1 MHRWF
6 FEKNHVL
13 RCNSNNL
20 AETVL
25 ELFLDAIKK
34 DGDLWPSRIRVN
46 KGVKNV
52 SVCDAMTQ
60 VRGER
65 RGSFITGP
73 STHNQRIERLWRD
86 VFRCVCHLYYYIFY
100 GMETTGI
107 LNTDDPVHLFT
118 LRHLVFIPRISQV
131 LSEFM
136 EAFNHHKVR
145 TEGNWSPYLMWIN
158 GMMHTDNPLSRGQL
172 DDNPVDMEPYGY
184 DPQGPSSAE
193 SDNLV
198 VVEAVDLG
206 VNDLL
211 KSFVLE
217 RVDPLKQS
225 SEMGIDIY
233 IQAKELVLLKIEEPA
248 ES

>member
-1 MHRWF
+1 
-6 FEKNHVL
+6 
-13 RCNSNNL
+13 
-20 AETVL
+20 
-25 ELFLDAIKK
+25 
-34 DGDLWPSRIRVN
+34 
-46 KGVKNV
+46 
-52 SVCDAMTQ
+52 
-60 VRGER
+60 
-65 RGSFITGP
+65 
-73 STHNQRIERLWRD
+73 
-86 VFRCVCHLYYYIFY
+86 
-100 GMETTGI
+100 
-107 LNTDDPVHLFT
+107 
-118 LRHLVFIPRISQV
+118 
-131 LSEFM
+131 
-136 EAFNHHKVR
+136 
-145 TEGNWSPYLMWIN
+145 
-158 GMMHTDNPLSRGQL
+158 MMHTDNPLSRGQL
-172 DDNPVDMEPYGY
+172 DDNPVDMELYGY